1 MVIVRSVV
9 LNVGVLYDRSCYLA
23 NMNTQTT
30 RRPRADGERSRHA
43 ILDAAARLAT
53 VEGLNGLSIGGL
65 ADHIGMS
72 KSGLYAH
79 FKSKEELQLATIQTA
94 AEVFNAEVVEPAAA
108 APAGLPRV
116 WALTNEFL
124 GHLERGVF
132 PGGCFFASVAAE
144 IDTRPGRVRDR
155 IVEFIENWVGEI
167 LRAVE
172 DAQAAGEIDE
182 AEDAGQLTFEIDAML
197 LMANAAYVLDPSPE
211 VLERG
216 RRGVAKLI
224 GPEPAR

>member
-1 MVIVRSVV
+1 
-9 LNVGVLYDRSCYLA
+9 
-23 NMNTQTT
+23 MNSQTPT
-30 RRPRADGERSRHA
+30 RRPRSDGQRSRSA
-43 ILDAAARLAT
+43 ILHASARLAT
-53 VEGLNGLSIGGL
+53 IEGLNGLSIGGL

-79 FKSKEELQLATIQTA
+79 FKSKEELQLATIDTA
-94 AEVFNAEVVEPAAA
+94 SEIFAAEVVEPAAA
-108 APAGLPRV
+108 APAGLARV
-116 WALTNEFL
+116 WALSNEFL
-124 GHLERGVF
+124 AHLERGVF

-155 IVEFIENWVGEI
+155 IVEFIVGWVGEVR
-167 LRAVE
+167 RAVE
-172 DAQAAGEIDE
+172 DAQAAGELDPAMD
-182 AEDAGQLTFEIDAML
+182 AEQLTFEIDAML
-197 LMANAAYVLDPSPE
+197 LMANAIYVLDPRPE